1 MQCRNRD
8 ADVSKLG
15 LTFLHCINSYAGPSC
30 LHKLVH
36 RAMGQTKSSSDL
48 VPHESTYLR
57 DSRLRGESRAWSRLL
72 LPDDNWLPV
81 LCGGW
86 RVGST
91 SFTGTWDRAGVWTR
105 TCRSII
111 QSRFSGSDPRP
122 LSRSVAWCGDP
133 THWLLRAGGEDR
145 HGGIDW
151 QREVID
157 IFILRTCF
165 CPAQSILG
173 QRYCLQPLSSF
184 CLLHKFIACKASWWQ
199 SAYAR
204 DCSREEVS
212 HCQSRRVQTS
222 SHCHPCGW
230 HCHTYRVHAWSVSY
244 WKFGL
249 VAINHWLS
257 EHCPCMDVQ
266 FR

>member
-8 ADVSKLG
+8 ADVLKLG

-91 SFTGTWDRAGVWTR
+91 SFTGTWDRWRLNAHLSIHYSESLFGIWSAASFTECCLVWRSHSLAAAGR
-105 TCRSII
+105 R
-111 QSRFSGSDPRP
+111 RGSTWRNR
-122 LSRSVAWCGDP
+122 LA
-133 THWLLRAGGEDR
+133 AGG
-145 HGGIDW
+145 HWYLHITNM
-151 QREVID
+151 
-157 IFILRTCF
+157 LLPC
-165 CPAQSILG
+165 SKHLG
-173 QRYCLQPLSSF
+173 TTVLFAASQQ
-184 CLLHKFIACKASWWQ
+184 LLPS
-199 SAYAR
+199 
-204 DCSREEVS
+204 
-212 HCQSRRVQTS
+212 
-222 SHCHPCGW
+222 P
-230 HCHTYRVHAWSVSY
+230 
-244 WKFGL
+244 
-249 VAINHWLS
+249 
-257 EHCPCMDVQ
+257 
-266 FR
+266 